1 VDVPVDVQDGY
12 LLALLTRLR
21 HAPDLAPAP
30 NDVEFI
36 QSESRAV
43 YHALGGKL
51 PAALQPYT
59 RQVDRQL
66 ELVERLSPQE
76 FQREL
81 ERTRL
86 AIRKR
91 LLLREQE
98 EIRALARDS
107 GIDAW
112 SGRLFELSRAI
123 HAIDQQLVPER
134 ESAGI
139 R

>member
-1 VDVPVDVQDGY
+1 VRTNPEDEY
-12 LLALLTRLR
+12 LLALLIRLR
-21 HAPDLAPAP
+21 EAPDLAPAP
-30 NDVEFI
+30 DNVEFI

-43 YHALGGKL
+43 YHALGGTL
-51 PAALQPYT
+51 PPELQPYT
-59 RQVDRQL
+59 RHVDRQL
-66 ELVERLSPQE
+66 ELVARLSREE

-86 AIRKR
+86 AIQKR

-107 GIDAW
+107 GIEAW
-112 SGRLFELSRAI
+112 SGRLFDLSRAI